1 MNFIGEFLTLM
12 YETILCSVKYCTIH
26 FVCTG
31 KGYALFPG
39 RIRTQE
45 GGFPGPA
52 EGVQDRVLS
61 RGACAPH
68 QV

>member
-1 MNFIGEFLTLM
+1 M
-12 YETILCSVKYCTIH
+12 YEAILCSVQYCTIH